1 MPYTRF
7 VASIL
12 CLVPFAALAQGTP
25 RSIGECERLKNDLA
39 YNQCLAMFGPA
50 AKNVAAGY
58 ASADAAA
65 APALQE
71 ASPAEAQA
79 EADAAPAGA
88 AGPIAAATG
97 ANTPCSPPANIAAT
111 AVADGH
117 HNQALPK
124 PSDDRL

>member
-1 MPYTRF
+1 MPSTRL

-12 CLVPFAALAQGTP
+12 CLVPFAALAQVTP

-65 APALQE
+65 APALPDVAPASAQPEAE
-71 ASPAEAQA
+71 ASPRRGRRYRRHGRQFAMFTSGGEYRR
-79 EADAAPAGA
+79 
-88 AGPIAAATG
+88 
-97 ANTPCSPPANIAAT
+97 
-111 AVADGH
+111 H
-117 HNQALPK
+117 
-124 PSDDRL
+124 RRR

>member
-79 EADAAPAGA
+79 EVDAAPRRGRRSYRGRHGRQYAMFS
-88 AGPIAAATG
+88 TG
-97 ANTPCSPPANIAAT
+97 EYRR
-111 AVADGH
+111 H
-117 HNQALPK
+117 
-124 PSDDRL
+124 RRR